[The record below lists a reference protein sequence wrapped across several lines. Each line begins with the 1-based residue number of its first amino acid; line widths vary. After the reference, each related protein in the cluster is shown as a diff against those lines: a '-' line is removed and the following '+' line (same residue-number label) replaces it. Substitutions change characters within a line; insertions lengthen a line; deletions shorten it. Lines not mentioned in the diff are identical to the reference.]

1 MAQRLATAAIGIP
14 VLLFFIWIDG
24 VLFIALVAA
33 ITAVAA
39 FELARMASGWGDR
52 ASIAFAV
59 TGAAAL
65 VVSNLFYDPASD
77 PGRLFGFGATGYA
90 LASAAYLLIAVPAGL
105 LRNRVISTL
114 AVIGFV
120 GGTMTHGAM
129 IRGLEDGMAWIMI
142 VLSVTFSTDT
152 GAYVVGRRFGRRKL
166 APNISPGK
174 TWEGA
179 VGGLTISVA
188 TCMIAVALVPVD
200 VSIFESAALGA
211 VLGVTGQIGDLTES
225 RLKRQAGTKDSSSL
239 VPGHGGVLDRLDS
252 IVWNLVVVYHFVS

>member
-1 MAQRLATAAIGIP
+1 MAQRLSTAAIGIP
-14 VLLFFIWIDG
+14 ILLFFIWIDG
-24 VLFIALVAA
+24 VLFIALVAT
-33 ITAVAA
+33 ITAFAA

-52 ASIAFAV
+52 ASIVFAV
-59 TGAAAL
+59 AGATAL
-65 VVSNLFYDPASD
+65 VASNLFYDATSD
-77 PGRLFGFGATGYA
+77 LGRYFGFGATGYA
-90 LASAAYLLIAVPAGL
+90 LASAAYLLMAAPAGL

-120 GGTMTHGAM
+120 SGTMTHGPM

-142 VLSVTFSTDT
+142 VLSVTFAADT
-152 GAYVVGRRFGRRKL
+152 GAYVVGRLFGRRKL

-179 VGGLTISVA
+179 IGGLSISVA
-188 TCMIAVALVPVD
+188 TCVIAVALAPVD
-200 VSIFESAALGA
+200 VSFFGSAALGA
-211 VLGVTGQIGDLTES
+211 ALGVTGQIGDLMES

-252 IVWNLVVVYHFVS
+252 VVWNLVVVYHFLS

>member
-52 ASIAFAV
+52 ASGVFAV
-59 TGAAAL
+59 AGATAL
-65 VVSNLFYDPASD
+65 VLSNLFFDPTND
-77 PGRLFGFGATGYA
+77 MGRIFGIGATGYA
-90 LASAAYLLIAVPAGL
+90 VASAAYLLIAVPAGL

-120 GGTMTHGAM
+120 GGTMTHGPM
-129 IRGLEDGMAWIMI
+129 IRGLEHGMAWVMI
-142 VLSVTFSTDT
+142 VLSVTFATDT
-152 GAYVVGRRFGRRKL
+152 GAYIVGRLFGRRKL

-179 VGGLTISVA
+179 IGGLIISVA
-188 TCMIAVALVPVD
+188 TCVVAVALVPVD
-200 VSIFESAALGA
+200 VSILEGVALGA
-211 VLGVTGQIGDLTES
+211 VLGITGQIGDLTES

-252 IVWNLVVVYHFVS
+252 VVWNLIVVYHFVL